1 MLDQTMS
8 LIWFRLRLLW
18 RRERRRPP
26 PDLPETEHLRR
37 DVNLP
42 TTEPGRRWWELL
54 P

>member
-18 RRERRRPP
+18 HPQRRRPLP
-26 PDLPETEHLRR
+26 TLPESEHLRR

-42 TTEPGRRWWELL
+42 ATESGRRWWELL